1 MRGERLYYSIA
12 SGSSGNCG
20 VYVDGGTAIL
30 IDAGVSF
37 RKIKLGIEKVKLGF
51 EDISAVLITHEHTD
65 HIKGLPMLLKKTD
78 IPVFASGGTINAL
91 MGKGMADCGKINRIR
106 GEGAFFVGGIRVTPF
121 DTPHDAAE
129 SLGFVLK
136 TERFKFGYATD
147 LGFVPQSVIKK
158 LLGSEA
164 VVLES
169 NHDPE
174 MLEMG
179 PYAYPLKRRVA
190 GPGGHLSNPDSAIV
204 AKELVKNGT
213 RTIILA
219 HLSSQNNKP
228 EIAYQQVISALKG
241 KPECAVYVAPKD
253 QMEAPVVLEEAMP
266 CLMSG

>member
-1 MRGERLYYSIA
+1 MREERLYYSIA

-20 VYVDGGTAIL
+20 VYVDGGTAVL
-30 IDAGVSF
+30 IDSGVSF
-37 RKIKLGIEKVKLGF
+37 RKIKLGLEEAGLGF

-65 HIKGLPMLLKKTD
+65 HIKGLPMILKKTD

-91 MGKGMADCGKINRIR
+91 AEKGTAGCGKLNRIY
-106 GEGAFFVGGIRVTPF
+106 GGDAFTVGGINVIPF

-129 SLGFVLK
+129 SLGFVLE

-147 LGFVPQSVIKK
+147 LGFVPKSVMEN

-169 NHDPE
+169 NHDPY
-174 MLEMG
+174 MLQMG

-190 GPGGHLSNPDSAIV
+190 GPGGHLSNPDSAMC
-204 AKELVKNGT
+204 AKELVKHGT

-219 HLSSQNNKP
+219 HLSSQNNMP
-228 EIAYQQVISALKG
+228 ELAYQQVMSALKG

-253 QMEAPVVLEEAMP
+253 RMEAPVVLEEVKP